1 MNQSQRYIWIDYA
14 KFLSILLVVYFHCPP
29 LLPNVPAT
37 ALNLFRMSC
46 FFFLSGLLFNF
57 DKFPSIWGFAKHRS
71 KQLLVPYF
79 SFFVLLYVYWLLWG
93 YNLDAPGIPF
103 YQPLLEYIYG
113 RPALIDEPLWFV
125 ACLFALQFLFYLFF
139 KKIKNRIVA
148 VFILFA
154 IPFIPSFINLSNAPW
169 MLENVCIYFPFYGIA
184 SLYRKE
190 IMQMLGKE
198 KIQILY
204 GIITFFIFIAIV
216 YLLSSGN
223 VNNEFLKTGLR
234 MTGSFCILFPVL
246 LIIKYI
252 ADFGREIVFMK
263 YIAMNAIVVLALHSY
278 VILSISAIM
287 ALLGYPSSFFEG
299 KYLLKFFIAVFSVSI
314 MVIPVYLISNHFPFI
329 LGKSKIKNNGKHTRQ
344 TV

>member
-1 MNQSQRYIWIDYA
+1 MNQTQRYIWIDYA

-29 LLPNVPAT
+29 LLTNVPAT

-57 DKFPSIWGFAKHRS
+57 DKFPSIWDFTKHRS
-71 KQLLVPYF
+71 KQLLIPYF

-93 YNLDAPGIPF
+93 HKQDAPGIPF

-113 RPALIDEPLWFV
+113 RPALIDEPLWFI

-139 KKIKNRIVA
+139 KKIKKRIVA
-148 VFILFA
+148 VIILLA
-154 IPFIPSFINLSNAPW
+154 IPFVPAFIDLSNAPW

-190 IMQMLGKE
+190 IMQKLGKD
-198 KIQILY
+198 KIQIFY
-204 GIITFFIFIAIV
+204 GIITLFIYIAIV
-216 YLLSSGN
+216 YILSYES
-223 VNNEFLKTGLR
+223 VNNVFLKTGLR

-252 ADFGREIVFMK
+252 ADFGREIAFMK

-278 VILSISAIM
+278 VILSISAFV
-287 ALLGYPSSFFEG
+287 ALLAYPSTFFEG
-299 KYLLKFFIAVFSVSI
+299 KYLLKFFIAVFTVSI
-314 MVIPVYLISNHFPFI
+314 MIIPAYLINNYFPYM
-329 LGKSKIKNNGKHTRQ
+329 LGKSKKK
-344 TV
+344 